1 MNHPMTRMSR
11 ARRAFRTATNAVR
24 SVLAPAGLVHQ
35 EQEQPVPVPAVNPV
49 DVYTLEEMP
58 PAEVIEAAASDYA
71 TACDLARA
79 ADRGKRKAKKLLGR
93 LPAGLYGRWLVEQ
106 VPSSRQT
113 PDLEAIRATYARLD
127 LGEVPMR
134 TCAPSLR
141 VTAAAE
147 AAVSVEADRD
157 QALALAG

>member
-1 MNHPMTRMSR
+1 MNHLMS
-11 ARRAFRTATNAVR
+11 ARRALRAATDAVR
-24 SVLAPAGLVHQ
+24 SVLAPAGLVRQ
-35 EQEQPVPVPAVNPV
+35 EQEQLAPVPAANPV
-49 DVYTLEEMP
+49 DVYSPAEMP
-58 PAEVIEAAASDYA
+58 PVEVIEAAAADYA
-71 TACDLARA
+71 TAADMARA
-79 ADRGKRKAKKLLGR
+79 ADRSKRKAKKTLTR

-113 PDLEAIRATYARLD
+113 PDLDAIRATYTRLG

-141 VTAAAE
+141 VTAAG
-147 AAVSVEADRD
+147 AAVPVDADRD